1 MKTII
6 AATDFSTSSLN
17 AVKYAAALAVATG
30 NTLTIVHVSQAQSP
44 KSNESSV
51 PKTDQMVS
59 EAEKQMRQ
67 LKETITGDSGLTINT
82 EILFGSVVTSIRK
95 YCKQLDP
102 WVVIMGAEKAGALQ
116 RFFLGGRT
124 IEAMQT
130 LEWPVIIV
138 PTGVQYKPI
147 NRVGIACDLEDVQ
160 NTLPVSQLEGIRK
173 VFSAEVFV
181 LHVKTVD
188 TKREGSNTEDQA
200 KKLRSILGHMSPKF
214 IFIDG
219 ASVEDSIE
227 NVALQNSID
236 LLVIVPK
243 KHGFFHRL
251 FYDRQSTRMV
261 LSSQVPMLSIHQ

>member
-1 MKTII
+1 MRTIV
-6 AATDFSTSSLN
+6 AATDFSDSSLN
-17 AVKYAAALAVATG
+17 AVQYAADLAVATSH
-30 NTLTIVHVSQAQSP
+30 TLTIVHVDQALSFR
-44 KSNESSV
+44 KEV
-51 PKTDQMVS
+51 PQTDQQVI
-59 EAEKQMRQ
+59 EAELQMQRIKKLVIDKAGDKIDVNTDILGGPVVASLRQ
-67 LKETITGDSGLTINT
+67 YCS
-82 EILFGSVVTSIRK
+82 SI
-95 YCKQLDP
+95 DP

-138 PTGVQYKPI
+138 PTGIQYKTI
-147 NRVGIACDLEDVQ
+147 NRIGIACDLEDVQ
-160 NTLPVSQLEGIRK
+160 NTLPLSQLEGIRK
-173 VFSAEVFV
+173 VFNAELFV

-200 KKLRSILGHMSPKF
+200 KKLRNILGHMSPKF

-227 NVALQNSID
+227 SVARQNKID
-236 LLVIVPK
+236 MLVVVPK

-251 FYDRQSTRMV
+251 FYDSQSTRMV